1 MANDQ
6 EYQFNNQREAVECL
20 IRNGVDID
28 DDARV
33 ILHTRRVRGLKLL
46 AATDYLEHYCD
57 YRNLGEAA
65 TESFLKARE
74 RAERAKRQPKRVSK
88 TQRNASGKEMKANA

>member
-1 MANDQ
+1 MAKTEEKSSVKSDR
-6 EYQFNNQREAVECL
+6 YLFNNQREAVECL

-57 YRNLGEAA
+57 YRNLGESA

-74 RAERAKRQPKRVSK
+74 RAEKAKRQPRRSARMV
-88 TQRNASGKEMKANA
+88 